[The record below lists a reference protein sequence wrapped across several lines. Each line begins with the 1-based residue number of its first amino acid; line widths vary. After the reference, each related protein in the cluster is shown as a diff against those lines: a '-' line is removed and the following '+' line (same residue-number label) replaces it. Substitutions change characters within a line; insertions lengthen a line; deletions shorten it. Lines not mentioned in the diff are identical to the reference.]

1 MVFFQNQK
9 MKGKLDMSNVID
21 INETLKEEKE
31 KVFGTDFDVAEFSDL
46 YFVSYQWKRVGSH
59 IGKWVRIPH
68 VTERQMKHYVTTMD
82 FQDVE
87 DFKVVPYTEIV
98 KPLDADGLSKEDCD
112 HLGRDF
118 VPAMLKGQL
127 DYGHQYGIDPEFGL
141 DLRDALIEQNGVA

>member
-1 MVFFQNQK
+1 

-46 YFVSYQWKRVGSH
+46 YFVSYQEKTVGSD
-59 IGKWVRIPH
+59 IGKWVRRPY
-68 VTERQMKHYVTTMD
+68 VTERQMKFMCSHLKT
-82 FQDVE
+82 FQEVE
-87 DFKVVPYTEIV
+87 KFKVVPYTEIV
-98 KPLDADGLSKEDCD
+98 KPLDTEGLSKEDCD

-127 DYGHQYGIDPEFGL
+127 DYGHQYGIHPEFGL
-141 DLRDALIEQNGVA
+141 DDRDDLIEHLFEAWGVA

>member
-1 MVFFQNQK
+1 
-9 MKGKLDMSNVID
+9 MSNVID

-46 YFVSYQWKRVGSH
+46 YFVSYRTKTVGSQ
-59 IGKWVRIPH
+59 WVRIPY

-82 FQDVE
+82 FQEVE
-87 DFKVVPYTEIV
+87 NFKVVPYTEIV